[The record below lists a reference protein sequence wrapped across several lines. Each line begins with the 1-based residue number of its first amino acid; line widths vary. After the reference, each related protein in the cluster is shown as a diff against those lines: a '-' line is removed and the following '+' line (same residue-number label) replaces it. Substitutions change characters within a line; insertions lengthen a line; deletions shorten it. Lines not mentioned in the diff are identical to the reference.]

1 MCCIVT
7 VGLVD
12 VTETEQ
18 TKAREEKNTGEIS
31 IKYQWSR
38 DSIVQF
44 CTHTTE
50 IPEREVGS
58 IWGTEKNLK
67 KEWSKLLQNWLKTS
81 THNQEA

>member
-31 IKYQWSR
+31 IKYQ
-38 DSIVQF
+38 
-44 CTHTTE
+44 
-50 IPEREVGS
+50 
-58 IWGTEKNLK
+58 
-67 KEWSKLLQNWLKTS
+67 
-81 THNQEA
+81 